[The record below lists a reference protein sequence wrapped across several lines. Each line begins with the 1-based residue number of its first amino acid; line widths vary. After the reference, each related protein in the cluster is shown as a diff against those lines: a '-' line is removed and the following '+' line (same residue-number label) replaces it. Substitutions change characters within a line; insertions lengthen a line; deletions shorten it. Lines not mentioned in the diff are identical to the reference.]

1 MGASKD
7 SIPTKLGGFRRDSLP
22 ELDYT
27 ALVRASRKLAPS
39 AGAPSL
45 RIALLSD
52 AATQQFVPLLKVLFF
67 GNGFDAEFYEAP
79 FDGIELEAYNA
90 ESGLY
95 HFQPHAIVL
104 LQATQALRTG
114 FHRRGGS
121 VRDFVET
128 TLERTRQVWQALKAR
143 SSAAVIQSTYV
154 LPYERFFGNF
164 DTLVT
169 DSFAAVV
176 RELNRRLAESAG
188 QFSGVLVNDIDA
200 IASWSGRKTWFDDRF
215 WDSAKSFC
223 ALEHLPP
230 VAKNIA
236 DTVLALQ
243 GRTVKCVIADLDN
256 TLWGGVIGDDGLEGI
271 RLSAHGDG
279 EAFWRLQHFLRE
291 LRNRGILLAVCS
303 KNNLENALLPFEKHP
318 EMVLKRQDITVF
330 VANWEDKASNI
341 RSIRETLNIGF
352 DSMVFLD
359 DNPFERNLV
368 RSVLPEVVV
377 PELPEDPSD
386 YVQYIASLNLF
397 EAISFSR
404 EDLQRADLYQKEAE
418 RQQAAASF
426 GNADEF
432 LASLDMRITVARF
445 DSYHLPRIAQ
455 LIQRSNQF
463 NLTTRRRTES
473 DCQQLMHDTRFLP
486 LYVKLQDR
494 LGDHGLISVV
504 VLEDLGETV
513 AIRDWLMSCR
523 VLVRGVEQYTM
534 NYVMEFAA
542 GLGAR
547 IVEGEYIPTAKN
559 AMVSGFYAQF
569 DFEKSGDAD
578 GHTHWT
584 RAVSSYRAIPTHIQP
599 VSLEP
604 AVSTL

>member
-1 MGASKD
+1 MGS
-7 SIPTKLGGFRRDSLP
+7 LGGFRRDRLP

-27 ALVRASRKLAPS
+27 AVVRASRKLAPP
-39 AGAPSL
+39 ADAPRL

-52 AATQQFVPLLKVLFF
+52 AATQQFVPILKVLFF
-67 GNGFDAEFYEAP
+67 DCGIHAEFYEGP
-79 FDGIELEAYNA
+79 FDAIELEAYNA

-95 HFQPHAIVL
+95 RFEPQVIVL
-104 LQATQALRTG
+104 LQATQALRAS
-114 FHRRGGS
+114 FHRRSGS
-121 VRDFVET
+121 AREFVEN
-128 TLERTRQVWQALKAR
+128 TLERARQVWQALKSR
-143 SSAAVIQSTYV
+143 SSAAILQSTYV

-164 DTLVT
+164 DALVG
-169 DSFAAVV
+169 DSFATVV
-176 RELNRRLAESAG
+176 REMNRRLAGSAG
-188 QFSGVLVNDIDA
+188 QDSGVLVNDVEA
-200 IASWSGRKTWFDDRF
+200 IASWAGRQTWFDDRF

-223 ALEHLPP
+223 ALEHLPL
-230 VAKNIA
+230 VAKNIV
-236 DTVLALQ
+236 DIVLALR
-243 GRTVKCVIADLDN
+243 GRTVKCVIVDLDN
-256 TLWGGVIGDDGLEGI
+256 TMWGGVIGDDGLEGI
-271 RLSAHGDG
+271 RLGAHGDG
-279 EAFWRLQHFLRE
+279 EAFWRLQHFVRE
-291 LRNRGILLAVCS
+291 LRSRGILLAVCS
-303 KNNLENALLPFEKHP
+303 KNSLENALLPFEKHP

-341 RSIRETLNIGF
+341 RFIRETLNIGF

-377 PELPEDPSD
+377 PELPEDPSE

-397 EAISFSR
+397 ETISFSR
-404 EDLQRADLYQKEAE
+404 EDLQRAELYQKEAE
-418 RQQAAASF
+418 RQQAATAF
-426 GNADEF
+426 GNAEEF

-445 DSYHLPRIAQ
+445 DPYHLPRIAQ

-473 DCQQLMHDTRFLP
+473 DCERLMHDARFLP

-534 NYVMEFAA
+534 NTVMEYAA
-542 GLGAR
+542 SLGAR
-547 IVEGEYIPTAKN
+547 IVEGEFIPTAKN
-559 AMVSGFYAQF
+559 AMVAEFFAQF
-569 DFEKSGDAD
+569 GFEKSSAAD
-578 GHTHWT
+578 GHSHWIQT
-584 RAVSSYRAIPTHIQP
+584 VSGYQPIPTYIQP
-599 VSLEP
+599 VSLES